1 MKKKTKIMELKLV
14 RFAKK
19 KGYTIGR
26 LYCLGEREEEGTCDG
41 IAGNGSQTGD
51 LEADKGLKGD
61 RGQKGDLEADEG
73 LKGDRGQKGDK
84 GLKGNGGLQPFCDT
98 LEPPR
103 RNLLNGGKWDK
114 RLKVKGMTAIPEG
127 RYLMRFTYS
136 PKFGKRLFQLMDVPL
151 FDGIRIHSGNSVK
164 DTQGCILVGNN
175 TKVGRLENS
184 RAVLFKLEMMLKGF
198 QGPYDLVFITIV

>member
-26 LYCLGEREEEGTCDG
+26 LYCLGERDEEGTCDG

-51 LEADKGLKGD
+51 LEAD
-61 RGQKGDLEADEG
+61 EG
-73 LKGDRGQKGDK
+73 LKGDRGLKGDK
-84 GLKGNGGLQPFCDT
+84 GLKGDGGLQPFCDT

-198 QGPYDLVFITIV
+198 QGPDDLVFITIV

>member
-26 LYCLGEREEEGTCDG
+26 LYCLGERDEEGTCDG

-51 LEADKGLKGD
+51 LEADG
-61 RGQKGDLEADEG
+61 GQKGDGGLKGDEG
-73 LKGDRGQKGDK
+73 LKGD
-84 GLKGNGGLQPFCDT
+84 GGLQPFCDT

-127 RYLMRFTYS
+127 RYQMRFTYS

-198 QGPYDLVFITIV
+198 QGPDDLVFITIV

>member
-1 MKKKTKIMELKLV
+1 MKKKTKTMELKLV

-41 IAGNGSQTGD
+41 IAGNGGQTGD
-51 LEADKGLKGD
+51 LEADGGLKGD
-61 RGQKGDLEADEG
+61 
-73 LKGDRGQKGDK
+73 
-84 GLKGNGGLQPFCDT
+84 GGLQPFCDT

-198 QGPYDLVFITIV
+198 QGPDDLVFITIV

>member
-26 LYCLGEREEEGTCDG
+26 LYCLGEREEKGTCDG
-41 IAGNGSQTGD
+41 IAGNGGQTGD
-51 LEADKGLKGD
+51 LEADGGLKGD
-61 RGQKGDLEADEG
+61 GGQKGDEG
-73 LKGDRGQKGDK
+73 LKGD
-84 GLKGNGGLQPFCDT
+84 GGLQPFCDT

-136 PKFGKRLFQLMDVPL
+136 PKFGKRLFLLMDVPL

-198 QGPYDLVFITIV
+198 QGPDDLVFITIV

>member
-61 RGQKGDLEADEG
+61 GG
-73 LKGDRGQKGDK
+73 LKGDK
-84 GLKGNGGLQPFCDT
+84 GLKGDGGLQPFCDT

-198 QGPYDLVFITIV
+198 QGPDDLVFITIV

>member
-1 MKKKTKIMELKLV
+1 MELKLV

-41 IAGNGSQTGD
+41 IAGNGGQTGD
-51 LEADKGLKGD
+51 LEGDGGLKGD
-61 RGQKGDLEADEG
+61 
-73 LKGDRGQKGDK
+73 
-84 GLKGNGGLQPFCDT
+84 GGLQPFCDT

-198 QGPYDLVFITIV
+198 QGPDDLVFITIV

>member
-19 KGYTIGR
+19 KGYTIGH

-41 IAGNGSQTGD
+41 IAGNGSPTGD

-61 RGQKGDLEADEG
+61 EG
-73 LKGDRGQKGDK
+73 LKGDGGLLGDK
-84 GLKGNGGLQPFCDT
+84 GLQPFCDT

-198 QGPYDLVFITIV
+198 QGPNDLVFITIV

>member
-26 LYCLGEREEEGTCDG
+26 LYCLGVREEKGTCDG

-61 RGQKGDLEADEG
+61 EG
-73 LKGDRGQKGDK
+73 LKGDK
-84 GLKGNGGLQPFCDT
+84 GLKGDGELKPFCDT

-103 RNLLNGGKWDK
+103 RNLLNRGKWDK

-198 QGPYDLVFITIV
+198 QGPNDLVFITIV

>member
-14 RFAKK
+14 RIAKK

-41 IAGNGSQTGD
+41 IAGNGGQTGD

-61 RGQKGDLEADEG
+61 EG
-73 LKGDRGQKGDK
+73 LKGD
-84 GLKGNGGLQPFCDT
+84 GGLQPFCDT

-198 QGPYDLVFITIV
+198 QGPDDLVFITIV

>member
-1 MKKKTKIMELKLV
+1 MMKKKTKIMELKLV
-14 RFAKK
+14 RIAKK

-26 LYCLGEREEEGTCDG
+26 LYCLWEREGE
-41 IAGNGSQTGD
+41 
-51 LEADKGLKGD
+51 
-61 RGQKGDLEADEG
+61 
-73 LKGDRGQKGDK
+73 
-84 GLKGNGGLQPFCDT
+84 GLQPFCDT

-198 QGPYDLVFITIV
+198 QGPDDLVFITIV

>member
-51 LEADKGLKGD
+51 LEAD
-61 RGQKGDLEADEG
+61 EG
-73 LKGDRGQKGDK
+73 LKGDGGLKGDK
-84 GLKGNGGLQPFCDT
+84 GLKGDGGLQPFCDT

-198 QGPYDLVFITIV
+198 QGPDDLVFITIV

>member
-41 IAGNGSQTGD
+41 IAGNGGQTGD
-51 LEADKGLKGD
+51 LEADGGLKGD
-61 RGQKGDLEADEG
+61 GGQKGDEG
-73 LKGDRGQKGDK
+73 LKGDGW
-84 GLKGNGGLQPFCDT
+84 LQPFCDT

-151 FDGIRIHSGNSVK
+151 FDGIRIHSGNLVK

-198 QGPYDLVFITIV
+198 QGPDDLVFITIV

>member
-26 LYCLGEREEEGTCDG
+26 LYCLGEREEEGNCDG

-51 LEADKGLKGD
+51 LEAD
-61 RGQKGDLEADEG
+61 EG
-73 LKGDRGQKGDK
+73 LKGDGGLKGDEGLKGDK
-84 GLKGNGGLQPFCDT
+84 GLKGDGGLQPFCDT

-198 QGPYDLVFITIV
+198 QGPDDLVFITIV

>member
-51 LEADKGLKGD
+51 LEADEGLKGD
-61 RGQKGDLEADEG
+61 GGQKGDEG
-73 LKGDRGQKGDK
+73 LKGDRGLKGD
-84 GLKGNGGLQPFCDT
+84 GGLQPFCDT

-198 QGPYDLVFITIV
+198 QGPDDLVFITIV

>member
-1 MKKKTKIMELKLV
+1 MELKLV

-41 IAGNGSQTGD
+41 IAGNGDQAGD
-51 LEADKGLKGD
+51 LEADKGPKGD
-61 RGQKGDLEADEG
+61 
-73 LKGDRGQKGDK
+73 
-84 GLKGNGGLQPFCDT
+84 GGLQPFCDT

-127 RYLMRFTYS
+127 RYLTRFTYS
-136 PKFGKRLFQLMDVPL
+136 PKFGRRLFQLMDVPL

-198 QGPYDLVFITIV
+198 QGPDDLVFITIV

>member
-51 LEADKGLKGD
+51 LEAD
-61 RGQKGDLEADEG
+61 EG
-73 LKGDRGQKGDK
+73 LKGDRGLKGD
-84 GLKGNGGLQPFCDT
+84 GGLQSFCDT

-198 QGPYDLVFITIV
+198 QGPDDLVFITIV

>member
-19 KGYTIGR
+19 KGYIIGR

-51 LEADKGLKGD
+51 LEADEGLKGD
-61 RGQKGDLEADEG
+61 GGQKGDEG
-73 LKGDRGQKGDK
+73 LKGDRGLKGD
-84 GLKGNGGLQPFCDT
+84 GGLQPFCDT

-198 QGPYDLVFITIV
+198 QGPDDLVFITIV

>member
-1 MKKKTKIMELKLV
+1 MELKLV

-26 LYCLGEREEEGTCDG
+26 LYCLGERDEEGTCDG
-41 IAGNGSQTGD
+41 IAGNGGQTGD
-51 LEADKGLKGD
+51 LEADG
-61 RGQKGDLEADEG
+61 
-73 LKGDRGQKGDK
+73 

-198 QGPYDLVFITIV
+198 QGPDDLVFITIV

>member
-26 LYCLGEREEEGTCDG
+26 LYCLGEREEKGTCDG

-51 LEADKGLKGD
+51 LEADGGLKGD
-61 RGQKGDLEADEG
+61 GGQKGDEGLKADEG
-73 LKGDRGQKGDK
+73 LKGDG
-84 GLKGNGGLQPFCDT
+84 GLKPFCDT

-198 QGPYDLVFITIV
+198 QGPDDLVFITIV

>member
-41 IAGNGSQTGD
+41 IAGNGSQT
-51 LEADKGLKGD
+51 
-61 RGQKGDLEADEG
+61 GDLEADEG

-198 QGPYDLVFITIV
+198 QGPNDLVFITIV

>member
-51 LEADKGLKGD
+51 LEAD
-61 RGQKGDLEADEG
+61 EG
-73 LKGDRGQKGDK
+73 LKGDGGQKDDG
-84 GLKGNGGLQPFCDT
+84 GLKGDGGLQPFCDT

-136 PKFGKRLFQLMDVPL
+136 PKFGKRLFLLMDVPL

-198 QGPYDLVFITIV
+198 QGPDDLVFITIV

>member
-19 KGYTIGR
+19 KGYTIGH
-26 LYCLGEREEEGTCDG
+26 LYCLGERDEEGTCDG
-41 IAGNGSQTGD
+41 IAGNGSQTGV
-51 LEADKGLKGD
+51 LEGD
-61 RGQKGDLEADEG
+61 
-73 LKGDRGQKGDK
+73 
-84 GLKGNGGLQPFCDT
+84 GGLQPFCDT

-198 QGPYDLVFITIV
+198 QGPDDLVFITIV

>member
-41 IAGNGSQTGD
+41 IAGNGSLT
-51 LEADKGLKGD
+51 
-61 RGQKGDLEADEG
+61 GDLEADEG
-73 LKGDRGQKGDK
+73 LKGDEGLLGDK
-84 GLKGNGGLQPFCDT
+84 GLKGDGGLQPFCDT

-103 RNLLNGGKWDK
+103 RNLLNRGKWDK

-198 QGPYDLVFITIV
+198 QGPDDLVFITIV

>member
-14 RFAKK
+14 RIAKK

-26 LYCLGEREEEGTCDG
+26 LYCLGEREGE
-41 IAGNGSQTGD
+41 
-51 LEADKGLKGD
+51 
-61 RGQKGDLEADEG
+61 
-73 LKGDRGQKGDK
+73 
-84 GLKGNGGLQPFCDT
+84 GLQPFCDT

-103 RNLLNGGKWDK
+103 RNLLNEGKWDR

-164 DTQGCILVGNN
+164 DTRGCILVGNN

-184 RAVLFKLEMMLKGF
+184 RAVLFKLEMRLKGY
-198 QGPYDLVFITIV
+198 QGPNDLVFITIV

>member
-26 LYCLGEREEEGTCDG
+26 LYCLGERDEEGTCDG
-41 IAGNGSQTGD
+41 IAGNGGQTGD
-51 LEADKGLKGD
+51 LEADGGLKGD
-61 RGQKGDLEADEG
+61 GGQKDDGG
-73 LKGDRGQKGDK
+73 LKGD
-84 GLKGNGGLQPFCDT
+84 GGLQPFCDT

-198 QGPYDLVFITIV
+198 QGPDDLVFITIV

>member
-51 LEADKGLKGD
+51 LETDKGLKGD
-61 RGQKGDLEADEG
+61 RG
-73 LKGDRGQKGDK
+73 LKGDGGLLGDK
-84 GLKGNGGLQPFCDT
+84 GLKPFCDT

-103 RNLLNGGKWDK
+103 RNLLNRGKWDK

-127 RYLMRFTYS
+127 RYQMRFTYS

-198 QGPYDLVFITIV
+198 QGPDDLVFITIV

>member
-51 LEADKGLKGD
+51 LEAD
-61 RGQKGDLEADEG
+61 EG
-73 LKGDRGQKGDK
+73 LKGDGGLKGDEGLKGDK
-84 GLKGNGGLQPFCDT
+84 GLKGAGGLQPFCDT

-198 QGPYDLVFITIV
+198 QGPDDLVFITIV

>member
-61 RGQKGDLEADEG
+61 GGQKGDEG
-73 LKGDRGQKGDK
+73 LKGDGGLLGDK
-84 GLKGNGGLQPFCDT
+84 GLQPFCDT

-198 QGPYDLVFITIV
+198 QGPDDLVFITIV

>member
-14 RFAKK
+14 RIAKK
-19 KGYTIGR
+19 KGYTIGH
-26 LYCLGEREEEGTCDG
+26 LYCLGERDEEGTCDG

-51 LEADKGLKGD
+51 LEADGGLKGD
-61 RGQKGDLEADEG
+61 GGQKGDEG
-73 LKGDRGQKGDK
+73 LKGDGW
-84 GLKGNGGLQPFCDT
+84 LQPFCDT

-198 QGPYDLVFITIV
+198 QGPDDLVFITIV

>member
-51 LEADKGLKGD
+51 LEADEGLKGD
-61 RGQKGDLEADEG
+61 GGLKGDEG
-73 LKGDRGQKGDK
+73 LKGDG
-84 GLKGNGGLQPFCDT
+84 GLKPFCDT

-198 QGPYDLVFITIV
+198 QGPDDLVFITIV

>member
-26 LYCLGEREEEGTCDG
+26 LYYLGEREEEGTCDG

-51 LEADKGLKGD
+51 LEAD
-61 RGQKGDLEADEG
+61 EG
-73 LKGDRGQKGDK
+73 LKGDGGQKGDEGQK
-84 GLKGNGGLQPFCDT
+84 GDGGLQPFCDT

-175 TKVGRLENS
+175 TMVGRLENS

-198 QGPYDLVFITIV
+198 QGPDDLVFITIV

>member
-51 LEADKGLKGD
+51 LEAD
-61 RGQKGDLEADEG
+61 EG
-73 LKGDRGQKGDK
+73 LKGDGGLKGDEGLKGDK
-84 GLKGNGGLQPFCDT
+84 GLKGDGGLQPFCDT

-198 QGPYDLVFITIV
+198 QGPNDLVFITIV

>member
-1 MKKKTKIMELKLV
+1 MELKLV

-26 LYCLGEREEEGTCDG
+26 LYCLGERDEEGTCDG

-51 LEADKGLKGD
+51 LEADGGLKGD
-61 RGQKGDLEADEG
+61 GG
-73 LKGDRGQKGDK
+73 LK
-84 GLKGNGGLQPFCDT
+84 PFCDT

>member
-19 KGYTIGR
+19 KGYTIGH
-26 LYCLGEREEEGTCDG
+26 LYCLGERDEEGTCDG
-41 IAGNGSQTGD
+41 IAGNGSQTGG

-61 RGQKGDLEADEG
+61 EGLEGDGG
-73 LKGDRGQKGDK
+73 LKGDGE
-84 GLKGNGGLQPFCDT
+84 LQPFCDT

>member
-26 LYCLGEREEEGTCDG
+26 LYCLGERDEEGTCDG

-61 RGQKGDLEADEG
+61 GDLEADEG
-73 LKGDRGQKGDK
+73 LKGDRGQKDDG
-84 GLKGNGGLQPFCDT
+84 GLKGDGGLQPFCDT

-198 QGPYDLVFITIV
+198 QGPDDLVFITIV

>member
-1 MKKKTKIMELKLV
+1 MELKLV

-41 IAGNGSQTGD
+41 IAGNGGQTGD
-51 LEADKGLKGD
+51 LEADGGLKGD
-61 RGQKGDLEADEG
+61 
-73 LKGDRGQKGDK
+73 
-84 GLKGNGGLQPFCDT
+84 GGLQPFCDT

-175 TKVGRLENS
+175 MKVGRLENS

-198 QGPYDLVFITIV
+198 QGPDDLVFITIV

>member
-51 LEADKGLKGD
+51 LEADEGLKGD
-61 RGQKGDLEADEG
+61 GGLKGDEG
-73 LKGDRGQKGDK
+73 LKGD
-84 GLKGNGGLQPFCDT
+84 GGLQPFCDT

-198 QGPYDLVFITIV
+198 QGPNDLVFITIV

>member
-1 MKKKTKIMELKLV
+1 MKMKTKIMELKLV

-61 RGQKGDLEADEG
+61 GSQTGDEG
-73 LKGDRGQKGDK
+73 LKGD
-84 GLKGNGGLQPFCDT
+84 GGLQPFCDT

-198 QGPYDLVFITIV
+198 QGPDDLVFITIV

>member
-26 LYCLGEREEEGTCDG
+26 LYCLGERDEEGTCDG

-51 LEADKGLKGD
+51 LEAD
-61 RGQKGDLEADEG
+61 EG
-73 LKGDRGQKGDK
+73 LKGDGGQKDDG
-84 GLKGNGGLQPFCDT
+84 GLKGDGGLQPFCDT

-114 RLKVKGMTAIPEG
+114 SLKVKGMTAIPEG

-198 QGPYDLVFITIV
+198 QGPDDLVFITIV